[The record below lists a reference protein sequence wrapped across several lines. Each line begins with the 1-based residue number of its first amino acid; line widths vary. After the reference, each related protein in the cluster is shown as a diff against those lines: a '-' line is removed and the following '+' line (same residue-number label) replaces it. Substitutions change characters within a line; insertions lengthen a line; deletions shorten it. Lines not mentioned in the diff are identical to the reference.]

1 MGRSVN
7 YLTNAD
13 AVYFHQLEEH
23 EIQDF
28 DFLLEDI
35 REHVMYKYPEFEAID
50 EWEDRD
56 VNVILQSPLVEIA
69 ISEGS
74 VEIDEAATEDD
85 AVEAT
90 ALETAPNPTS
100 PTTALNPLWPPTMR
114 LLGTALSAQPLARE
128 PLTPCRAPSA
138 CRSWRSCICI

>member
-13 AVYFHQLEEH
+13 AVYFHQLDEE

-28 DFLLEDI
+28 DLLIEDI
-35 REHVMYKYPEFEAID
+35 REHVMYKYPDFEAVD

-69 ISEGS
+69 ISEYRGVISLS
-74 VEIDEAATEDD
+74 VRTLEDAD
-85 AVEAT
+85 QAKASTWIEHFFKRAI
-90 ALETAPNPTS
+90 S
-100 PTTALNPLWPPTMR
+100 PWAKAQKI
-114 LLGTALSAQPLARE
+114 GTFSNGE
-128 PLTPCRAPSA
+128 SVYEV
-138 CRSWRSCICI
+138 I

>member
-13 AVYFHQLEEH
+13 AVYFHQLDEE

-35 REHVMYKYPEFEAID
+35 REHVMYKYPEFEAVD

-69 ISEGS
+69 VAEYRGVISLS
-74 VEIDEAATEDD
+74 VRTLEEADQTKASTWIEHFFKR
-85 AVEAT
+85 AI
-90 ALETAPNPTS
+90 APW
-100 PTTALNPLWPPTMR
+100 AKAQKI
-114 LLGTALSAQPLARE
+114 GTFSNGE
-128 PLTPCRAPSA
+128 SVYEV
-138 CRSWRSCICI
+138 I

>member
-7 YLTNAD
+7 YLSNAD
-13 AVYFHQLEEH
+13 AVYFHQLDEE

-35 REHVMYKYPEFEAID
+35 REYVMYKYPEFEAVD

-69 ISEGS
+69 ISEYRGVIS
-74 VEIDEAATEDD
+74 
-85 AVEAT
+85 
-90 ALETAPNPTS
+90 
-100 PTTALNPLWPPTMR
+100 
-114 LLGTALSAQPLARE
+114 LSARTLEDADQDKASTWIEHFFKRAIAPWAKARKIGTFSNGE
-128 PLTPCRAPSA
+128 AVYEE
-138 CRSWRSCICI
+138 I

>member
-13 AVYFHQLEEH
+13 AVYFHQLDEE

-28 DFLLEDI
+28 DLLLEDI

-69 ISEGS
+69 VAEYRGVISLS
-74 VEIDEAATEDD
+74 VRTLEDADQDKASTWIEHFFKRAIAPWAKARKVGTFSNGEAVYE
-85 AVEAT
+85 V
-90 ALETAPNPTS
+90 
-100 PTTALNPLWPPTMR
+100 
-114 LLGTALSAQPLARE
+114 
-128 PLTPCRAPSA
+128 
-138 CRSWRSCICI
+138 I

>member
-7 YLTNAD
+7 YLHNAD
-13 AVYFHQLEEH
+13 AVYFHQLDEE

-28 DFLLEDI
+28 DLLIEDI

-69 ISEGS
+69 VAEYRGVISLS
-74 VEIDEAATEDD
+74 VRTLEDADQAKASTWIEHFFKRAIAPWAKAQKIGTFSNGESVYEEI
-85 AVEAT
+85 
-90 ALETAPNPTS
+90 
-100 PTTALNPLWPPTMR
+100 
-114 LLGTALSAQPLARE
+114 
-128 PLTPCRAPSA
+128 
-138 CRSWRSCICI
+138 

>member
-23 EIQDF
+23 EMQDF
-28 DFLLEDI
+28 DLLLEDI

-69 ISEGS
+69 ISEYCGVISLS
-74 VEIDEAATEDD
+74 VRTLEEADQAKASTWIEHFFKR
-85 AVEAT
+85 AI
-90 ALETAPNPTS
+90 APW
-100 PTTALNPLWPPTMR
+100 AKAQKI
-114 LLGTALSAQPLARE
+114 GTFSNGE
-128 PLTPCRAPSA
+128 SVYEV
-138 CRSWRSCICI
+138 I